1 MAYQNQS
8 GDRLKEITDKLEKG
22 LQDLF
27 SSGQYAD
34 YLKTMSKFY
43 NYSASNTLLIY
54 MQRPDAS
61 RVAGYGDWQ
70 KNFKRH
76 VKRGEHGIK
85 ILAPCPYK
93 QKVEREQTGPDGR
106 AVTVTEEVTRAAFKP
121 VTVFDVSQTE
131 GEPLLFSSQIRKFNS
146 CVKGKLLLVC
156 QF

>member
-1 MAYQNQS
+1 
-8 GDRLKEITDKLEKG
+8 
-22 LQDLF
+22 
-27 SSGQYAD
+27 
-34 YLKTMSKFY
+34 
-43 NYSASNTLLIY
+43 

-131 GEPLLFSSQIRKFNS
+131 GEKKLPFMKMGNMLRF
-146 CVKGKLLLVC
+146 LLLLLAE
-156 QF
+156 

>member
-1 MAYQNQS
+1 MAYQNQT

-70 KNFKRH
+70 KRTLSATSSGGNTVSRFWPP
-76 VKRGEHGIK
+76 
-85 ILAPCPYK
+85 APTSRKWSGNRPA
-93 QKVEREQTGPDGR
+93 RTGGPS
-106 AVTVTEEVTRAAFKP
+106 P
-121 VTVFDVSQTE
+121 S
-131 GEPLLFSSQIRKFNS
+131 PRK
-146 CVKGKLLLVC
+146 
-156 QF
+156 

>member
-76 VKRGEHGIK
+76 VKRGG
-85 ILAPCPYK
+85 
-93 QKVEREQTGPDGR
+93 
-106 AVTVTEEVTRAAFKP
+106 TRH
-121 VTVFDVSQTE
+121 
-131 GEPLLFSSQIRKFNS
+131 
-146 CVKGKLLLVC
+146 
-156 QF
+156 

>member
-70 KNFKRH
+70 KNLRFWPPVPISR
-76 VKRGEHGIK
+76 RWSGNRP
-85 ILAPCPYK
+85 A
-93 QKVEREQTGPDGR
+93 RTGGPS
-106 AVTVTEEVTRAAFKP
+106 P
-121 VTVFDVSQTE
+121 S
-131 GEPLLFSSQIRKFNS
+131 PRK
-146 CVKGKLLLVC
+146 
-156 QF
+156 